1 MRRMRAAVF
10 SLGCSSTARCS
21 GSCWWRR
28 SSSSPGSLPGSLP
41 FSGSRRPCRARV
53 QRPGTKIGRGIP
65 WGSPTPSRP
74 ASPQDAPR
82 LAAVSRAPCESRV
95 RQPRPLKRRKG
106 RTRPRLS
113 RHWLHLQHP
122 RRPRCLR
129 HRKSFQR
136 RVARVG
142 SSASKGP
149 KETARWPVRPSV
161 RRSPLRLLA
170 WRQALTPGLTPCAER
185 RVRHQ
190 SAPLVAPHRYRL
202 PQ

>member
-1 MRRMRAAVF
+1 MRAVVF
-10 SLGCSSTARCS
+10 SRGCSSTARCS
-21 GSCWWRR
+21 GNCWWRR

-74 ASPQDAPR
+74 VLPQDAPP
-82 LAAVSRAPCESRV
+82 LAAASRAPSGSRV
-95 RQPRPLKRRKG
+95 RQPRPLKRRTE
-106 RTRPRLS
+106 RMRPRLS
-113 RHWLHLQHP
+113 RNCLHLQHL

-129 HRKSFQR
+129 HRQSFRR

-142 SSASKGP
+142 SSASKGL
-149 KETARWPVRPSV
+149 KETARLPVRPSV

-170 WRQALTPGLTPCAER
+170 WRQAQTPGLTPCAER

-202 PQ
+202 PL